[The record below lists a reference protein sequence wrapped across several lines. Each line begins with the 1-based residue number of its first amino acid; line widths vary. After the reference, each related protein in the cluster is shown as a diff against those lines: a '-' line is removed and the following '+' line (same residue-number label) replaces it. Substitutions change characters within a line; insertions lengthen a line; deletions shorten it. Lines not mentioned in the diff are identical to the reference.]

1 MNEIYIKAT
10 PPASSPLRTAK
21 LMKTGQTTSYRTG
34 DDPNLA
40 TGRATSFSV
49 LAANNPFGNTN
60 RFTDELGGTTY
71 TNNIVID
78 WSTYDGSTVLG
89 WYRLAR
95 PATGTYTWNQAI
107 DNALTFT
114 ISTFTSGW
122 KLANIM
128 EYLSL
133 VNFGNTPANKIN
145 YAPFSLV
152 GDFWSSTTDA
162 NATAN
167 AFYLIN
173 SSTLHTF
180 TTGKTS
186 GIKSLFNRVFTVT
199 GTTLS

>member
-1 MNEIYIKAT
+1 MSNNRYIKARK
-10 PPASSPLRTAK
+10 AAIKSAK

-34 DDPNLA
+34 DDPNLS
-40 TGRATSFSV
+40 TGRATSFTV
-49 LAANNPFGNTN
+49 LPENNPFGNTN
-60 RFTDELGGTTY
+60 RFTDELGGSTY

-133 VNFGNTPANKIN
+133 VNWGNTPANKIN

-162 NATAN
+162 NNTAN

-173 SSTLHTF
+173 STTLHTF
-180 TTGKTS
+180 TTGKTA